1 MIKEE
6 KLEVVGYI
14 QKECVCDK
22 CNTIMQKEDNLYSN
36 NPPQYKMKCEKCG
49 NIEFVNCDSLQG
61 RFILQKKE
69 E

>member
-6 KLEVVGYI
+6 TLKVVGYI
-14 QKECVCDK
+14 QKECVCDI
-22 CNTIMQKEDNLYSN
+22 CNHIMQREDNLYLN
-36 NPPQYKMKCEKCG
+36 NLLQYKMKCNKCG
-49 NIEFVNCDSLQG
+49 NIELVNCDDLQG